1 MKESFKKLFNW
12 KKKESNEAKEVLEEK
27 IEEAKEEEKKEVVVT
42 EVVGKNDN
50 EWTTRVLL
58 NPYLLPSAACGGE
71 PNFAPSSW
79 GANFAYRINHIV
91 YSFREITHFREVHK
105 NCNEFLLKVTSTE
118 KKDARFPYVY
128 AVSGSPLECCT
139 VMKKMLEEFVEKA
152 KANPESDEAMSI
164 PCIESIIGELAKAIE
179 GNGLISDEVKFH
191 KQWEDKYDELIHE
204 KRMWERRFFQQ
215 QPSEANKQ

>member
-1 MKESFKKLFNW
+1 MKEFFKKLFNW
-12 KKKESNEAKEVLEEK
+12 KKKESNETKEVLEEE

-71 PNFAPSSW
+71 PSLAPFW
-79 GANFAYRINHIV
+79 GANFSYRINHIA

-105 NCNEFLLKVTSTE
+105 NCNEFLLQVMSTE
-118 KKDARFPYVY
+118 EKDIRFPYVY

-191 KQWEDKYDELIHE
+191 KQWEDKYDKLMHE

-215 QPSEANKQ
+215 QPSETNKQ